1 MLKTKT
7 LKRATEA
14 TESDTIQPN
23 ACKTMANHL
32 LGQNKIE
39 LATFSF
45 DGENAGKIKIN
56 DVYSNSSIRWE
67 YSLDGWQT
75 KKETDAKEVTLSKE
89 ELEKLNKDQ
98 DIQISLVG
106 TSEIYTIDITQHEAP
121 KDLYANDLEN
131 QFRGF
136 NGNLEYSEDGGNTW
150 NKYDV
155 ENTRILGNKK
165 FL

>member
-1 MLKTKT
+1 MADGLAFFPLPFVDIMKLIENNVTDDSDKVIFDILKTKT
-7 LKRATEA
+7 LKRATAA
-14 TESDTIQPN
+14 TENDIVQPN

-67 YSLDGWQT
+67 YSLDGWKT

-98 DIQISLVG
+98 RYSNF
-106 TSEIYTIDITQHEAP
+106 TCRNFRN
-121 KDLYANDLEN
+121 LYN
-131 QFRGF
+131 
-136 NGNLEYSEDGGNTW
+136 
-150 NKYDV
+150 
-155 ENTRILGNKK
+155 
-165 FL
+165 